1 MRKKRKKATSR
12 SQRDLRKIM
21 LDLAVIYENSLYH
34 EHPQQLAFFKRKK
47 NLIMDHSD
55 WQQMRVFS
63 SFSDYKKKFFKEAL
77 VKNG

>member
-12 SQRDLRKIM
+12 SQRDLREIM

-55 WQQMRVFS
+55 
-63 SFSDYKKKFFKEAL
+63 
-77 VKNG
+77 